1 MREKESLKT
10 ESQEVLIDWLMKAGF
25 MIETGITAGM
35 ALGEGV
41 IMVRGLI
48 LIQDGLLIP
57 KLMIFWRK
65 VEQENWLKVE
75 N

>member
-1 MREKESLKT
+1 
-10 ESQEVLIDWLMKAGF
+10 